1 MKLKRI
7 LKTKIQ
13 QKEKRMK
20 KDLKKLII
28 IQRNLKKEENDLEG
42 IKEIDE
48 DTLLF

>member
-1 MKLKRI
+1 
-7 LKTKIQ
+7 
-13 QKEKRMK
+13 MK